1 VHDDVRADGR
11 VARARCVCAGVVREV
26 RHFPV
31 PSHPHRRAFAS
42 GGSVHMLARLLAP
55 KFSEG
60 LGQQVAVD
68 NRAGASRN
76 IGMELAAR
84 SAPDGYSLLINT
96 LPFVV
101 DIHRFARLPYERNRQ
116 MGAVVR
122 EGDMRAG

>member
-1 VHDDVRADGR
+1 MTTSVRMAVLLVLAAYALVSYAKSDTFPYR
-11 VARARCVCAGVVREV
+11 PIRIVA
-26 RHFPV
+26 P
-31 PSHPHRRAFAS
+31 FAS

-122 EGDMRAG
+122 ERDMRAG